1 MPSRPST
8 AALGS
13 RPRALLV
20 LGAAALTALS
30 LMTGWWLGQR
40 SLGSRPVDR
49 SRIELEKQAI
59 SLRAEVSR
67 GQASEG
73 QQQRLLQLLLA
84 LDNKE
89 EATAL
94 LERMADQQPE
104 RWSLRLMLAEL
115 RRDQKDSSGAERELR
130 QLLNFRPDQIEA
142 LQLMALLQLEQGRGA
157 DAEALLTKAYQKA
170 SREKASEQ
178 SLGLG
183 LLLADLQQRRGQT
196 KAADDLYRKLAA
208 AHPLDPRPV
217 LGQALLRQQQGQTPQ
232 ALELLDRARRLNPN
246 KPDLR
251 LDDVAAAW
259 GLEPLRR
266 AKGAKGKTNPSEQP
280 SSSTSPSE
288 KQPAVGQPPEPMELP
303 EPQGP

>member
-8 AALGS
+8 AAVGS

-20 LGAAALTALS
+20 LGAAALTVLS

-84 LDNKE
+84 LDNKA

-115 RRDQKDSSGAERELR
+115 RRDQKDPSGAERELR
-130 QLLNFRPDQIEA
+130 QLLNLKPDQIEA

-178 SLGLG
+178 ALGLG

-208 AHPLDPRPV
+208 AHPVDPRPV

-246 KPDLR
+246 QPDLR

-266 AKGAKGKTNPSEQP
+266 AKGAKPTPSKQPSASEQP
-280 SSSTSPSE
+280 
-288 KQPAVGQPPEPMELP
+288 PAPIELP
-303 EPQGP
+303 EPKEPPELPGP